1 MPEAQFVPGLIHLV
15 ATTMGDM
22 LEPQGLCPER
32 YLVKGFPSD
41 EKMAVMQPAID
52 LGTSVASRRWTWP

>member
-1 MPEAQFVPGLIHLV
+1 MPEAQFAPGLIHLV

-41 EKMAVMQPAID
+41 DRMAEMQPVLDQRTGAMAH
-52 LGTSVASRRWTWP
+52 S